1 MYLSDWKG
9 ITPVVTKNPDSTAPK
24 GSVST
29 IKEIPMKKIYI
40 KTILYF
46 ISPIFANAAY
56 ADALTGDVQRQAT
69 NWTAI
74 VMFFVFVG
82 STLLITKWAARQN
95 RSAKDFYT
103 GGGGISGTQNG
114 LAIAGDYMSAASFL
128 GISAMVFTSGYDGL
142 IYSTGFLVGW
152 PVVLF
157 LVAERLRNLGRYTF
171 SDVAAY
177 RLKQTPVRVF
187 SAAGSLLVVILY
199 LIAQVVGAGKLIQL
213 LFGMSYLSAVILVG
227 VLMVA
232 YVLFGGMLATT

>member
-95 RSAKDFYT
+95 RSAKDF
-103 GGGGISGTQNG
+103 
-114 LAIAGDYMSAASFL
+114 
-128 GISAMVFTSGYDGL
+128 
-142 IYSTGFLVGW
+142 
-152 PVVLF
+152 
-157 LVAERLRNLGRYTF
+157 
-171 SDVAAY
+171 
-177 RLKQTPVRVF
+177 
-187 SAAGSLLVVILY
+187 
-199 LIAQVVGAGKLIQL
+199 
-213 LFGMSYLSAVILVG
+213 
-227 VLMVA
+227 
-232 YVLFGGMLATT
+232 